1 MIEPNP
7 LVARVDAL
15 LASHR
20 HTDDD
25 VPVLT
30 ESVETPGPEL
40 ESERLE
46 ALAAGIERAVL
57 GRLLVELDPALE
69 QLLAP
74 KLAALFEQALRGLR
88 EELASNVRELVRAA
102 VVDAVERELALRRK
116 PGDAAQPGQS

>member
-20 HTDDD
+20 HADDD

-30 ESVETPGPEL
+30 ESVEPREPEI
-40 ESERLE
+40 EAERLE
-46 ALAAGIERAVL
+46 ALAAGFERAVL

-69 QLLAP
+69 QRLAP
-74 KLAALFEQALRGLR
+74 KLATLFEQTLRGLR
-88 EELASNVRELVRAA
+88 EELASSVRELVRAA
-102 VVDAVERELALRRK
+102 VVDAVQRELALRRK
-116 PGDAAQPGQS
+116 PEDAAGEERV